1 MAEDKTRA
9 AHPAD
14 APATAAAETTVA
26 APATTDAPATDAKA
40 TAEAEAWLAQLE
52 TMRRSVDLRLD
63 AEGRWYHQ
71 GQPFE
76 HARLIAAFDRG
87 LDVHED
93 TGEAILRLGG
103 RWCYVQAD
111 DTPFVVRRLRL
122 EGDTL
127 SATLNTGETHPVPAQ
142 GFEQHDG
149 HLYTR
154 LTPRRRARLDRA
166 AHARLGDWLVETD
179 AGLCVEAAGRRWP
192 ITSLGTA
199 TSTPAEPALPA
210 DPTTPK

>member
-1 MAEDKTRA
+1 MADDTQG
-9 AHPAD
+9 
-14 APATAAAETTVA
+14 
-26 APATTDAPATDAKA
+26 

-127 SATLNTGETHPVPAQ
+127 SATLNTGETLPVPAQ
-142 GFEQHDG
+142 GFEQSNG

-192 ITSLGTA
+192 ITSPGSA
-199 TSTPAEPALPA
+199 AEPSAEPGAEPAEPA
-210 DPTTPK
+210 TPE